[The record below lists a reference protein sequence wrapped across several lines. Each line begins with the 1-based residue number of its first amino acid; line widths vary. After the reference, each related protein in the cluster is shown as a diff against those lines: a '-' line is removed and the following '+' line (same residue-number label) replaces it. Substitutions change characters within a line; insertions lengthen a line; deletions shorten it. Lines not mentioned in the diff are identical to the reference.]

1 MLDCSNLPNPFTVT
15 VEVDGSLIEKVSNYG
30 NWQSSA
36 FAAALRDDSV
46 CLRPAPS
53 IPYAKQEPQETSS
66 PVSSPNVNVT
76 AADMDPMPE
85 SSPSSKPNV
94 DAADELTNT
103 NKSTDEDVPTDSP
116 GNLVKAGFTTFI
128 GAAVFIGFT
137 LP

>member
-1 MLDCSNLPNPFTVT
+1 MT

-36 FAAALRDDSV
+36 FAAARRDDSV

-53 IPYAKQEPQETSS
+53 IPYAKQEPQEPSS

-76 AADMDPMPE
+76 AADMDPMPVSTV

-94 DAADELTNT
+94 NVADELTNT

-116 GNLVKAGFTTFI
+116 GSLVKAGFTTFI